1 MSSLAWGPELQH
13 STIQSLNLLW
23 RSQHLVVYFHSRVVQ
38 VKEHMFGAQVRLS
51 WPLLTSGLA
60 FPLTQ
65 VGNTTRRTLVISN
78 PGTHDHL
85 MVQLVLENTYPSV
98 SSLVNSLPQRY
109 STSPL
114 SSSQF

>member
-1 MSSLAWGPELQH
+1 
-13 STIQSLNLLW
+13 
-23 RSQHLVVYFHSRVVQ
+23 
-38 VKEHMFGAQVRLS
+38 MFGAQVRLS
-51 WPLLTSGLA
+51 WPLLTSSLA

-85 MVQLVLENTYPSV
+85 MVQLVLENTYPSA

-109 STSPL
+109 NNTL
-114 SSSQF
+114 SRSVTAHSIHHSFDVLVAMINLLGL